1 MAHALALDG
10 QEIALELHE
19 LLRDIDPIRWR
30 DEVEEGARARL
41 EALQARVAELRDRF
55 EQLQESYTDASMQVL
70 RERLDLVAATLRE
83 YAPADG
89 LPMPDLRREWMD
101 FRRKA
106 GPAYEALARAL
117 RVQEV
122 HVPAL
127 RPTNYARN
135 VFHVASAL
143 LSLVLVETVLTPT
156 LMLIIAG
163 GIAAFAWSCEIG
175 KRLSPTVDHWTWV
188 ILGRMGHPHER
199 VRVNSATWFSTA
211 LLVLALTQ
219 SHLVAAVALVVLGL
233 ADPAAGL
240 IGRRWGRV
248 QLVHGRT
255 VEGTTAFVLAGALGA
270 LAVLRLWHP
279 GLGWGLTLGVIAA
292 AVVPAA
298 LAELFAS
305 RIDDNLLVPA
315 AAAAG
320 AGGFALLVGIPL

>member
-1 MAHALALDG
+1 MAHALARDG

-19 LLRDIDPIRWR
+19 LLKDIDPIRWR

-41 EALQARVAELRDRF
+41 EALQARVAELTDRF
-55 EQLQESYTDASMQVL
+55 EQLQESYTDETLTAL
-70 RERLDLVAATLRE
+70 RDRLDRLSATLHE

-89 LPMPDLRREWMD
+89 LPMPDLRQEWAD
-101 FRRKA
+101 FRKKVQ
-106 GPAYEALARAL
+106 PAYEGLAQTL
-117 RVQEV
+117 RVQKI

-135 VFHVASAL
+135 VFHIASAL
-143 LSLVLVETVLTPT
+143 LSLVLVEMVLSPT

-163 GIAAFAWSCEIG
+163 SLALFAWSCELG
-175 KRLSPTVDHWTWV
+175 KRVSPGIDRVTWL
-188 ILGRMGHPHER
+188 ILGKMGHPHER
-199 VRVNSATWFSTA
+199 VRINSATWFCTA
-211 LLVLALTQ
+211 LLLLALTG
-219 SHLVAAVALVVLGL
+219 SHLVAAIGLVVLGF

-240 IGRRWGRV
+240 IGRRWGRI

-255 VEGTTAFVLAGALGA
+255 VEGTTAFVIAGGLGA

-279 GLGWGLTLGVIAA
+279 ELGWPLSLAIAGA
-292 AVVPAA
+292 AVAPAA

-320 AGGFALLVGIPL
+320 AGGFALLAGIPL